1 MKSSEYWEQR
11 IANGTWKIYN
21 DLEQRNKE
29 LLEMYQEA
37 SLNISEELYKV
48 AEKLKTST
56 PMLSDMHKFG
66 RLTEL
71 QENMEN
77 VIKDLGE
84 SVEKFGKD
92 NMSEGFDGTYKNIM
106 SQLGKTEFAK
116 VPKKVMEEMMDRPWL
131 GSNFSERL
139 WKNTQVLAVNLNDIL
154 TNGITQ
160 GKTITEMA
168 IQLNNMMNSGF
179 NVSHRLIRTE
189 TMHYLNESAFKG
201 YEDAGCEEVEVW
213 AAKDE
218 RVCEVCGAMHGKV
231 YKIKKRP
238 VLPLHSNCR
247 CTYLPIIEDE
257 KEEKQQKIKPWHDT
271 KFKNKNYANKKEIS
285 NHLKSNYDIKFSDS
299 KKYPMDK
306 DLLEDSVNW
315 LDKFNSY
322 FKGFDEINPIKL
334 PAFKVKAG
342 IKPVGY
348 YSYYTN
354 TAEAVELV
362 LNGLYFNDKKYNIDY
377 IEQCI
382 KAGWTVD
389 NAKGHKTFVHEY
401 GHHIANS
408 MKWLDTKGNGK
419 VNQSWAKDFISETID
434 DYNKLNKENIEF
446 KDISTL
452 VGRYGGSKPEEAFA
466 ETFAEYF
473 GGDKPRAF
481 AKVFGNKIEDRL
493 NKYIKKG

>member
-21 DLEQRNKE
+21 ALEQRNKD

-77 VIKDLGE
+77 VIKELGE

-92 NMSEGFDGTYKNIM
+92 NMSEGFDGTYKNVM
-106 SQLGKTEFAK
+106 AQLGKTEFAK
-116 VPKKVMEEMMDRPWL
+116 VPKKVMEEMMDRAWL

-238 VLPLHSNCR
+238 VLPLHANCR
-247 CTYLPIIEDE
+247 CTYLPII
-257 KEEKQQKIKPWHDT
+257 KDT
-271 KFKNKNYANKKEIS
+271 VEAINKNGKKINFNLEGMKSKRVETVKKVIIDLSSQYNTSLNSVYVNKNGKE
-285 NHLKSNYDIKFSDS
+285 
-299 KKYPMDK
+299 
-306 DLLEDSVNW
+306 
-315 LDKFNSY
+315 
-322 FKGFDEINPIKL
+322 
-334 PAFKVKAG
+334 A
-342 IKPVGY
+342 
-348 YSYYTN
+348 
-354 TAEAVELV
+354 
-362 LNGLYFNDKKYNIDY
+362 
-377 IEQCI
+377 
-382 KAGWTVD
+382 
-389 NAKGHKTFVHEY
+389 
-401 GHHIANS
+401 
-408 MKWLDTKGNGK
+408 GK
-419 VNQSWAKDFISETID
+419 VNMAYDMYLSSTRTFDIVHEFAHTLAMTNSD
-434 DYNKLNKENIEF
+434 KLKLTDNKEFWKEIKKVRREYTKEVANDYSKVISSYSLESVDEF
-446 KDISTL
+446 MA
-452 VGRYGGSKPEEAFA
+452 EAFTQSYLKDTN
-466 ETFAEYF
+466 ELSEQYSNNYEY
-473 GGDKPRAF
+473 GDKVKRI
-481 AKVFGNKIEDRL
+481 V
-493 NKYIKKG
+493 NKYFKK

>member
-1 MKSSEYWEQR
+1 MKNSEYWESR
-11 IANGTWKIYN
+11 IANGTWNIYN
-21 DLEQRNKE
+21 DLEQRNKK

-71 QENMEN
+71 QGNMEN
-77 VIKDLGE
+77 VIKELGE

-92 NMSEGFDGTYKNIM
+92 NMSEGINGTYENVMAK
-106 SQLGKTEFAK
+106 LGKTEFAN

-131 GSNFSERL
+131 GSTFSERL

-154 TNGITQ
+154 VNGITQ

-168 IQLNNMMNSGF
+168 IQLNNMMNTGF

-189 TMHYLNESAFKG
+189 TMHYLNESAFKA

-218 RVCEVCGAMHGKV
+218 RVCKTCGAMHGKV

-247 CTYLPIIEDE
+247 CTYLPVVENE
-257 KEEKQQKIKPWHDT
+257 GKQKKKKEWHDT
-271 KFKNKNYANKKEIS
+271 KFKDKKYKDKREIS
-285 NHLKSNYDIKFSDS
+285 NHLKSSYGIKFSDS
-299 KKYPMDK
+299 KKYPIDK
-306 DLLEDSVNW
+306 ELLEDSVNW

-322 FKGFDEINPIKL
+322 FEGFNEINPIKL

-342 IKPVGY
+342 IKPIGY

-362 LNGLYFNDKKYNIDY
+362 LNGLYFNNKKYNIDY
-377 IEQCI
+377 IEKCI
-382 KAGWTVD
+382 KTGWTVA
-389 NAKGHKTFVHEY
+389 NAKGYKTFVHEY

-408 MKWLDTKGNGK
+408 IKWLDKNTTGK

-434 DYNKLNKENIEF
+434 DYNKIKKENIEF

-466 ETFAEYF
+466 EAFAEYF
-473 GGDKPRAF
+473 GGDNPREF
-481 AKVFGNKIEDRL
+481 AKVFGKKIEDKL
-493 NKYIKKG
+493 NKYIERE

>member
-21 DLEQRNKE
+21 DLEQRNKD

-71 QENMEN
+71 QDNMEN
-77 VIKDLGE
+77 VIKELGE

-92 NMSEGFDGTYKNIM
+92 NMSEGFEGTYKNVM
-106 SQLGKTEFAK
+106 AQLGKTEFAK

-179 NVSHRLIRTE
+179 NVSHKLIRTE

-213 AAKDE
+213 AAEDE
-218 RVCEVCGAMHGKV
+218 RVCKICGAMHGKV

-247 CTYLPIIEDE
+247 CTYLPVIDNEEEDDIIS
-257 KEEKQQKIKPWHDT
+257 
-271 KFKNKNYANKKEIS
+271 NKKWLNANFSNQKRFESHFKHLSEYDNIS
-285 NHLKSNYDIKFSDS
+285 PEEYLNVARKLLST
-299 KKYPMDK
+299 
-306 DLLEDSVNW
+306 DLSED
-315 LDKFNSY
+315 
-322 FKGFDEINPIKL
+322 
-334 PAFKVKAG
+334 
-342 IKPVGY
+342 
-348 YSYYTN
+348 
-354 TAEAVELV
+354 VE
-362 LNGLYFNDKKYNIDY
+362 G
-377 IEQCI
+377 
-382 KAGWTVD
+382 
-389 NAKGHKTFVHEY
+389 
-401 GHHIANS
+401 
-408 MKWLDTKGNGK
+408 
-419 VNQSWAKDFISETID
+419 FISDQGWI
-434 DYNKLNKENIEF
+434 F
-446 KDISTL
+446 KYRKSTNDFVMGHPKVTISTL
-452 VGRYGGSKPEEAFA
+452 FKPKEKYD
-466 ETFAEYF
+466 YF
-473 GGDKPRAF
+473 LSEK
-481 AKVFGNKIEDRL
+481 E
-493 NKYIKKG
+493 KYK